1 MISRAHVAEIVTKS
15 VDHQPLTGRDWA
27 GLWRWQGEQHQRFL
41 EWEAD
46 YRKGLGVPPATFEE
60 ESVVPEGS
68 GCAFWATW
76 TCVAGILAGIGAL
89 VAQRAGTVAGLA
101 AILGMVLCIVALRNG
116 RNGRS

>member
-1 MISRAHVAEIVTKS
+1 MTSRATVAEIVTKS
-15 VDHQPLTGRDWA
+15 VERDPLTAWDRAMLLDWQA
-27 GLWRWQGEQHQRFL
+27 QQHRRFRA
-41 EWEAD
+41 WEAD
-46 YRKGLGVPPATFEE
+46 YRARQGVPPATFEE

-101 AILGMVLCIVALRNG
+101 AILGMVLCIIAV
-116 RNGRS
+116 RNGRSS